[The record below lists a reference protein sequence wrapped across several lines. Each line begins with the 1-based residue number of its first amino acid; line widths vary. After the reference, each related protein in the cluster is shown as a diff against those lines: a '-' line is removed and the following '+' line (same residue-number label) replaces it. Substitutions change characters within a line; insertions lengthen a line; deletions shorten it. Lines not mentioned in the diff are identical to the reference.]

1 MATPV
6 DSATTSFTP
15 ANTSLRTRWRWL
27 VQGFWLLF
35 AAVTGIL
42 TIAGLPEFYRRLQQ
56 ACDGQSCLVFQLSS
70 ENAQALQAAGFSLA
84 DYALYTLLARSI
96 LLPLVT
102 YGLGALLMWRK
113 PGDRVA
119 CLFAFATVA
128 LGASNARGINA
139 LAALY
144 PGLQLVEQ
152 SIQFIQNAALV
163 PLYSLFPDG
172 RWVPPWSKWVAIA
185 LVIGSLT
192 NFLPGF
198 TLPSGL
204 EVALVGGTFLF
215 VLSVQLYRYW
225 KVSTWTQRQQTKWVV
240 FSLFFL
246 SLPVLLIPVW
256 LVWIPSI
263 FQLGTPPNI
272 LLNVYGFCALLF
284 NQIAFF
290 IAILHYR
297 LFDIDILINRTLVYG
312 LLTAG
317 VVSLYAAIIGGLGAL
332 FQSQGSLL
340 LSLLATGLIAVLF
353 QPLRERVQRAVNRLM
368 YGERDEPYR
377 VLTRLGQRL
386 EAAVEPAVALPLTV
400 ETVAHALKLPY
411 VAIRLKQTD
420 TVQTVAAYGANQNE
434 ETVFPLAY
442 GGETI
447 GELIAAQRA
456 PNEPLTPADQQ
467 LLQDLAR
474 QISVTAH
481 AVLLSA
487 DLERARLH
495 IVTAREEARRRLG
508 SDLHDGVG
516 HQLAGLGRQV
526 ETAVTLLDHNP
537 AASRQLLTD
546 INHQLN
552 TAISQVRYLAHQ
564 LHPPELELLGLAGA
578 LRERALTHPTLTIR
592 LDAPET
598 LPPLPATVETAAY
611 YIALEALTNVEKHA
625 GGRACRLHLALVNG
639 VLEMEIADDGPG
651 LTAERAN
658 GLGLLSM
665 QARAAEVGGSC
676 RLEAGTVE
684 GTQVIVRLPVREA

>member
-6 DSATTSFTP
+6 SPATTSFTP
-15 ANTSLRTRWRWL
+15 ANTPLRTRWLWF
-27 VQGFWLLF
+27 VQAFWLLF

-42 TIAGLPEFYRRLQQ
+42 TIAGLPEFYGRLQQ
-56 ACDGQSCLVFQLSS
+56 ACDGQNCLVFQLSS
-70 ENAQALQAAGFSLA
+70 ENAQALQAADFSLA
-84 DYALYTLLARSI
+84 NYALYTLLTRSI
-96 LLPLVT
+96 ILLIVT
-102 YGLGALLMWRK
+102 YGLGTLLIWRK
-113 PGDRVA
+113 PGDRIA

-128 LGASNARGINA
+128 LGASNARGINT

-144 PGLQLVEQ
+144 PGLQLADQ
-152 SIQFIQNAALV
+152 SIQFVQNAALV
-163 PLYSLFPDG
+163 ALYSLFPDG

-185 LVIGSLT
+185 IVIGSLT

-204 EVALVGGTFLF
+204 EVVLVGGSFLF
-215 VLSVQLYRYW
+215 VLSVQFYRYW

-263 FQLGTPPNI
+263 LQPGTLPNI

-312 LLTAG
+312 LLTTCVIG
-317 VVSLYAAIIGGLGAL
+317 LYAVIVGGLGAL
-332 FQSQGSLL
+332 FQAQGSLL
-340 LSLLATGLIAVLF
+340 FSLLATGLIAVLF
-353 QPLRERVQRAVNRLM
+353 QPLRQRLQRAVNHLM

-386 EAAVEPAVALPLTV
+386 EAAIEPAAALPLTV

-411 VAIRLKQTD
+411 VALKLKEAATLQTA
-420 TVQTVAAYGANQNE
+420 AAYGTAQQ
-434 ETVFPLAY
+434 ETIAFPLVYA
-442 GGETI
+442 GEQI
-447 GELIAAQRA
+447 GELAVATRA
-456 PNEPLTPADQQ
+456 PDESLSSADHQ

-474 QISVTAH
+474 QISLTAH

-487 DLERARLH
+487 DLEQARRRM
-495 IVTAREEARRRLG
+495 VAAREEARRRLG

-516 HQLAGLGRQV
+516 HELAGLARQV
-526 ETAVTLLDHNP
+526 ETAASLLDHNP
-537 AASRQLLTD
+537 TSARQMLTAVTQ
-546 INHQLN
+546 QLN
-552 TAISQVRYLAHQ
+552 TAISQVRHLAHQ

-578 LRERALTHPTLTIR
+578 LRERALTHSGLLIR
-592 LDAPET
+592 LDAPES
-598 LPPLPATVETAAY
+598 LPPLSPAVETAAY
-611 YIALEALTNVEKHA
+611 YIALEALTNVEKHTD
-625 GGRACRLHLALVNG
+625 GRACRLRLALVDG
-639 VLEMEIADDGPG
+639 VLEMEITDDGPG
-651 LTAERAN
+651 LPTARSN

-676 RLEAGTVE
+676 RLESSAGK
-684 GTQVIVRLPVREA
+684 GTRVIIRLPVREE

>member
-1 MATPV
+1 MQA
-6 DSATTSFTP
+6 
-15 ANTSLRTRWRWL
+15 L
-27 VQGFWLLF
+27 WLLF

-42 TIAGLPEFYRRLQQ
+42 TIAGLSEFYGQLQQ
-56 ACDGQSCLVFQLSS
+56 ACDGQNCLLFQLSY

-84 DYALYTLLARSI
+84 DYARYTLLTRSI

-139 LAALY
+139 LASLY

-185 LVIGSLT
+185 IVIGSLT

-198 TLPSGL
+198 TLPPGL

-215 VLSVQLYRYW
+215 VLSVQLYRFW

-246 SLPVLLIPVW
+246 SLPALLIPVW

-263 FQLGTPPNI
+263 LRLGTPPNI

-290 IAILHYR
+290 IAIMHYR
-297 LFDIDILINRTLVYG
+297 LFDIEILINRTLVYS
-312 LLTAG
+312 LLTAC
-317 VVSLYAAIIGGLGAL
+317 VVGIYAAIVGGLGAL
-332 FQSQGSLL
+332 FQSQRSLP

-353 QPLRERVQRAVNRLM
+353 QPLRERLQRAINRLM

-386 EAAVEPAVALPLTV
+386 EAAIEPAAALPLTV
-400 ETVAHALKLPY
+400 ETIAHALKLPY
-411 VAIRLKQTD
+411 VTIKLKQAD
-420 TVQTVAAYGANQNE
+420 TLEIVAAYGAVKNE
-434 ETVFPLAY
+434 TTAFPLVYA
-442 GGETI
+442 GETI
-447 GELIAAQRA
+447 GELSAAQRA
-456 PNEPLTPADQQ
+456 PNELLTPADQQ
-467 LLQDLAR
+467 LLRDLAR

-481 AVLLSA
+481 AVLLSS
-487 DLERARLH
+487 DLEQARRR
-495 IVTAREEARRRLG
+495 IVAAREEARRRLG

-516 HQLAGLGRQV
+516 HQLAGLVRQV
-526 ETAVTLLDHNP
+526 ETAVSLLDQDP
-537 AASRQLLTD
+537 TTARQMLTAVTQ
-546 INHQLN
+546 HLN
-552 TAISQVRYLAHQ
+552 TAISQVRHLSHQ

-592 LDAPET
+592 LDAPESLSP
-598 LPPLPATVETAAY
+598 LPPAVETAAY
-611 YIALEALTNVEKHA
+611 YIALEALTNVEKHT
-625 GGRACRLHLALVNG
+625 GGRSCRLRLALVGG

-651 LTAERAN
+651 LTAGRAN

-676 RLEAGTVE
+676 RLEPGTLG
-684 GTQVIVRLPVREA
+684 GTQVIVCLPVLEV